1 MAENVLETRILLRYG
16 TYSQWMNSDVIL
28 GVGEA
33 AICVFPNET
42 VIDSLSNTSQEYT
55 PPAVGIKIGDGYH
68 YFSRLPW
75 VQAVA
80 ADVYNWAKSSSKPT
94 YTAAEISGLDS
105 YLEENFHISGD
116 ITIAPRIYQIVQGT
130 GENANKYYLRYKE
143 SNEEG
148 QWITDT
154 NHAIDL
160 TDYAA
165 IKSWISLPLESFPT
179 LANFTAYQ
187 TRNLIATL
195 ATVDTAVN
203 KQFVTSVSQSNGII
217 EVTRAQPSFDDISG
231 TLPVSQGGTGKTNFP
246 EDSIITGNGTNA
258 LSSIPISEEL
268 NNTNIFV
275 PAYTIKNYIDN
286 ATAGL
291 TGAMHFIGEATV
303 VIRPNSSVNPNIR
316 NYDFSNAQPGDVI
329 LYNSQEFV
337 WDGSSW
343 ILLGDEGSY
352 AVKGSIRDIDI
363 AEDAEIQQSK
373 ISNLSNTFNTKVDK
387 IEGKTLTSNDFTD
400 ELKQK
405 LESLNENADVNTI
418 EHILLNGT
426 EVLPTVINS
435 IPKTVNLQIQEFDD
449 QAQSKLSNIEAE
461 AQVNKIEKIIYDGTE
476 IIPDENKAISI
487 TSDPHTDHINKIES
501 IFINGREWL
510 PNAEKQV
517 KITID
522 QAALDLNVLEG
533 AIIPGEQGGTVE
545 VPQTNKKLELE
556 RIAVSGDVKELKQTA
571 DTYIILDCGSST
583 TVI

>member
-105 YLEENFHISGD
+105 YLEENFNISGD

-148 QWITDT
+148 QWVIDT

-160 TDYAA
+160 SAYEA

-195 ATVDTAVN
+195 TNVDTEVS
-203 KQFVTSVSQSNGII
+203 KQFVTSVSQSNGVI

-231 TLPVSQGGTGKTNFP
+231 TLPVSQGGTGKISFP
-246 EDSIITGNGTNA
+246 ESSIITGNGTDA

-268 NNTNIFV
+268 NNINVFV

-303 VIRPNSSVNPNIR
+303 VIRPNSSVNPNIH
-316 NYDFSNAQPGDVI
+316 NYNFSNAQSGDVI

-337 WDGSSW
+337 WNGSSW
-343 ILLGDEGSY
+343 ILLGDESSY
-352 AVKGSIRDIDI
+352 AIKGSIRDIDI
-363 AEDAEIQQSK
+363 AEEAGIQQSK
-373 ISNLSNTFNTKVDK
+373 IADLSNTFNTKVDK
-387 IEGKTLTSNDFTD
+387 IEGKSLSSNDFTD
-400 ELKQK
+400 GLKQK
-405 LESLNENADVNTI
+405 LENLNESADTNII

-435 IPKTVNLQIQEFDD
+435 IPKTINLQIQEFNDS
-449 QAQSKLSNIEAE
+449 AQLKLANVEAE
-461 AQVNKIEKIIYDGTE
+461 AQVNKIEKIIYDGIE
-476 IIPDENKAISI
+476 IIPDENKIVSI
-487 TSDPHTDHINKIES
+487 TPDPHIEHINKIES

-510 PNAEKQV
+510 PNTDKQV

-533 AIIPGEQGGTVE
+533 AIIPGEQGGTSE
-545 VPQTNKKLELE
+545 VPQINKKLELA
-556 RIAVSGDVKELKQTA
+556 RIAVTEDVKDLKQTA

-583 TVI
+583 DLV